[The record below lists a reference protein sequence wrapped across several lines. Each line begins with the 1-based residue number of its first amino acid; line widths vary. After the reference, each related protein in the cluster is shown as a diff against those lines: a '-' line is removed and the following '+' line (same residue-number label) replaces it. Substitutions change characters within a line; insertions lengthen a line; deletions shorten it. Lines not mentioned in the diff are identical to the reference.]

1 MEPIEQ
7 NYPYSNYRDMDW
19 EREARENLA
28 DLAEEEE
35 LQFDE

>member
-1 MEPIEQ
+1 MKPIEE

-19 EREARENLA
+19 EMEAREHLA
-28 DLAEEEE
+28 DLAEERE

>member
-1 MEPIEQ
+1 MDRIEE

-19 EREARENLA
+19 EREAREHLA
-28 DLAEEEE
+28 DLAEERE

>member
-1 MEPIEQ
+1 MEPIEG
-7 NYPYSNYRDMDW
+7 YEYSNWRDNDW
-19 EREARENLA
+19 EREAREHLA